1 MSDFVKFSYSGDFKN
16 TFAFLNLIK
25 TRKIDEILAQY
36 GQKGCD
42 ILANNTPKKTGATA
56 SSWRYETV
64 NSGGN
69 ISIEWHNDNMDS
81 HGGTPVAILI
91 IKGHGTGT
99 GGYVPPNDFVSPVME
114 PLFNEISEAVRKVL
128 TS

>member
-1 MSDFVKFSYSGDFKN
+1 MSDFIKYTYSGDFKN
-16 TFAFLNLIK
+16 TLSFLNMIK
-25 TRKIDEILAQY
+25 NHKIDQILDSY
-36 GQKGCD
+36 GPKGCEL
-42 ILANNTPKKTGATA
+42 LAANTPRRTGATA
-56 SSWRYETV
+56 SSWRYEKT

-69 ISIEWHNDNMDS
+69 ISIEWHNDNKDS

-128 TS
+128 NS